1 MLWELGSSALAQVP
15 ELGRF
20 ICLLS
25 DCLSSKIAAP
35 IQIILLIPVKIKVL
49 LDWFSPQGEIKL

>member
-25 DCLSSKIAAP
+25 DCLSSKIGAHNTNNTTYT
-35 IQIILLIPVKIKVL
+35 
-49 LDWFSPQGEIKL
+49 S